1 MLMEEYRIG
10 SQKELNRIIENGIIH
25 GHLFLEAREEVS
37 LTGIIKVE
45 GGLYIDYLET
55 IELCNLEEVGESLN
69 IGSYGITPKK
79 IDISKLRRVG
89 GNLNLCNL
97 PIVKIEKLEYV
108 GENVNLKSS
117 DIESFE
123 ELKYVGGNVYLPER
137 LRKSDILDGIEISGK
152 IKYFKDNKD
161 KVSTDSK
168 NDDTEAS
175 SLPIKK
181 VTYGTKSIKT
191 GPGFYE
197 IITVMDDET
206 EKYYQYFVDNF
217 RHGKVINVRSEIE
230 YPRRLLSEML
240 CSESDL
246 SIGRISASKWLCNYE
261 RLLKVYPDL
270 EEQANHYLRL
280 SSKEYEVGWEVCKR
294 RKDINIGDVG
304 YYEERLSMRLLDVNL
319 MLNINGMVE
328 LTDWGK
334 QHIDDIKPFIEKELL
349 DFEKKWNCRFLQTF
363 ISKPEKP
370 IDDYSF
376 YKQFYVSED
385 QYEFYNSLE
394 YGKYIPENFSR
405 ELPWVAFHAIKEES
419 KQITVQA
426 EDDYRKSIG
435 MNLIGEFWRSET
447 ELYYSIK
454 EAYKNIEVKQHASPK
469 WLGRQH
475 LDVYIPLYNIG
486 IEYQG
491 EQHYKPVEYF
501 GGVEAFE
508 KNLERDERKRILCK
522 NNGCKLIYVEKG
534 YSLTELKKEID
545 TYIQIQMQTK

>member
-1 MLMEEYRIG
+1 MEEYRIG
-10 SQKELNRIIENGIIH
+10 SQKELNEILDNGIVH
-25 GHLFLEAREEVS
+25 GHLFLEAREEIS
-37 LTGIIKVE
+37 LAEIVKVE
-45 GGLYIDYLET
+45 GGLYIEYLET
-55 IELCNLEEVGESLN
+55 IELSNLEEVGETLY
-69 IGSYGITPKK
+69 IGSYGIPPKK
-79 IDISKLRRVG
+79 IVLSKLRKVG
-89 GNLNLCNL
+89 GSLNLRNI
-97 PIVKIEKLEYV
+97 PIVKIEKLEFV
-108 GENVNLKSS
+108 GLDVNLKSS
-117 DIESFE
+117 DIESFG
-123 ELKYVGGNVYLPER
+123 ELKYVGGNVQLPER
-137 LRKSDILDGIEISGK
+137 LRNSDILDGTEIVGK
-152 IKYFKDNKD
+152 IKYFKDNKN
-161 KVSTDSK
+161 KVGLDGENGDS
-168 NDDTEAS
+168 EAFNI
-175 SLPIKK
+175 PIKK
-181 VTYGTKSIKT
+181 VTYRTKSIKT

-197 IITVMDDET
+197 TITVMDDET
-206 EKYYQYFVDNF
+206 EKYYQYFVNNF
-217 RHGKVINVRSEIE
+217 RNGRVINVRSEIE

-246 SIGRISASKWLCNYE
+246 CISKNSVSKWLCNYE
-261 RLLKVYPDL
+261 RLVKVYPELD
-270 EEQANHYLRL
+270 EQANHYLKL
-280 SSKEYEVGWEVCKR
+280 FSKEYEVGWEVCKR
-294 RKDINIGDVG
+294 RKEINIGDVG
-304 YYEERLSMRLLDVNL
+304 YYEEQLSKRLFDVNL
-319 MLNINGMVE
+319 MLEINGMIE

-334 QHIDDIKPFIEKELL
+334 QHVDEIKPFIEKELL
-349 DFEKKWNCRFLQTF
+349 DFEGKWNCRFLQTF

-376 YKQFYVSED
+376 YRQFYVSED

-394 YGKYIPENFSR
+394 FGKYIPENYSK

-419 KQITVQA
+419 KQISVLA

-435 MNLIGEFWRSET
+435 MNLIGELWRSET

-454 EAYKNIEVKQHASPK
+454 EAYKTIEVKQHASPK

-534 YSLTELKKEID
+534 YSLIELKKEID
-545 TYIQIQMQTK
+545 SYIQIISTYH